1 MWQLLANKCCFL
13 FILFLYMNIL
23 ILFFYILCAAQIMH
37 GSFAAAPEG
46 LLKSTSLHN
55 INAYVHMNTHIYIHT
70 YCWSKLVRLPVDK
83 QPLQQQQQQQDEQ
96 QNESQLADSIYVN
109 IIVCRLSRT
118 HTHPTHAHIHP
129 AVRGSHVNVMQTPS
143 PSVPLPIAVLLY
155 VSQLAISFFV
165 YVSRFAC
172 DIIINKIKAK
182 WKCCCCCCLCCFCC
196 CLCCRCPRWCISAGL
211 QCDLRR

>member
-1 MWQLLANKCCFL
+1 MATVSQQMLLSFH
-13 FILFLYMNIL
+13 FIFIDEYTYI
-23 ILFFYILCAAQIMH
+23 IFFYILCAAQIMH

-96 QNESQLADSIYVN
+96 QNEIMIPQVRGATNRASQLADSIYVN

-172 DIIINKIKAK
+172 DIIINKIKTK
-182 WKCCCCCCLCCFCC
+182 
-196 CLCCRCPRWCISAGL
+196 
-211 QCDLRR
+211 